1 MFPRHVPTSGTQPLV
16 RHDFLGLICSWV
28 AVREEVG
35 YESGD
40 RFREGLKM
48 WMDGAGAVEAHTRR
62 EKCVEITMH
71 RGGEPLTNSVSQE
84 RFPFSDL
91 LPFPKVTSDVFKLVP
106 IRRDATR
113 PPRRRLESCG
123 VVRSFFL
130 RALSPSLPPSLPPS
144 TVSRHSFPPRS
155 FKCSRKFNDDFEK
168 AATTATVPDF
178 ADKASTRT
186 HTPYRSIADIHAY
199 SRTWLLQ
206 TFIQNEMQV
215 ICSSV
220 GPSKMLH

>member
-1 MFPRHVPTSGTQPLV
+1 M
-16 RHDFLGLICSWV
+16 
-28 AVREEVG
+28 
-35 YESGD
+35 
-40 RFREGLKM
+40 
-48 WMDGAGAVEAHTRR
+48 EAHTRR

-130 RALSPSLPPSLPPS
+130 RALSPSLPPSLPPPFPAIPSLLVLSSARENS
-144 TVSRHSFPPRS
+144 TMTLRRRRRRRPFPILQIRRRRGLTLPIALS
-155 FKCSRKFNDDFEK
+155 P
-168 AATTATVPDF
+168 TYM
-178 ADKASTRT
+178 
-186 HTPYRSIADIHAY
+186 HTG
-199 SRTWLLQ
+199 LLQ

>member
-1 MFPRHVPTSGTQPLV
+1 
-16 RHDFLGLICSWV
+16 
-28 AVREEVG
+28 
-35 YESGD
+35 
-40 RFREGLKM
+40 
-48 WMDGAGAVEAHTRR
+48 
-62 EKCVEITMH
+62 MH
-71 RGGEPLTNSVSQE
+71 RGGELLTNSVSQE
-84 RFPFSDL
+84 RFPFSFSDL

-130 RALSPSLPPSLPPS
+130 RALSPSLPPS
-144 TVSRHSFPPRS
+144 TVSPAIPSLLVLSSARENSTMTLRRRRRRRPFPILQIRRRRGLTLPIALS
-155 FKCSRKFNDDFEK
+155 P
-168 AATTATVPDF
+168 TYM
-178 ADKASTRT
+178 
-186 HTPYRSIADIHAY
+186 HTG
-199 SRTWLLQ
+199 LLQ